1 MLQDKL
7 NVYVARIAAMLQNK
21 LHVYVARIAAMLQN
35 KLHVYVARNAAMLQ
49 DKLHV
54 YVARIASNV
63 AKQVACLCCSYCSNV
78 ARQVACFLLPDLPYL
93 YTFEKRKE
101 KLRPAHQQTRHP
113 SEKYSHKNALLSALS
128 ALRFVIIKIRSKETL
143 IESCT
148 S

>member
-1 MLQDKL
+1 MLRVLPPSFKPVKNL
-7 NVYVARIAAMLQNK
+7 ICCKTGLMWLVKRATL
-21 LHVYVARIAAMLQN
+21 LFSSFC
-35 KLHVYVARNAAMLQ
+35 
-49 DKLHV
+49 
-54 YVARIASNV
+54 SNV
-63 AKQVACLCCSYCSNV
+63 ARQVACLCCSYCSNV

-113 SEKYSHKNALLSALS
+113 SERYSHKNALLSALS